1 MSDVMRGSKARSP
14 RHPRG
19 VTIIELVVALGI
31 FALFILLIDAVFFGA
46 NRSARKAELAADVQ
60 QNARIAAERVT
71 RELRESNVAQ
81 VSVGGSA
88 GSMAVVFKSARL
100 NEDNSVFCLYARSTT
115 DPVWVYDT
123 RCFTFSGGNI
133 TPPDYGAPPYGA
145 GCHATKLAPCGTY
158 SVIWQRYVGY
168 YVVDIGG
175 GVKELRRVVQQL
187 DTPAAA
193 LPDPT
198 TLSGGEVI
206 ASHVETFD
214 VAISGTNVTVTLK
227 AKGVQVVQGTQLPV
241 QEVLL
246 PAQVFFR
253 N

>member
-1 MSDVMRGSKARSP
+1 MVHWLKKRISGNQ
-14 RHPRG
+14 HG
-19 VTIIELVVALGI
+19 VTIMELVVAVGI
-31 FALFILLIDAVFFGA
+31 FALFVVLIDAVFFSA
-46 NRSARKAELAADVQ
+46 NRSSRKAELAADVQ

-81 VSVGGSA
+81 VAAGGAA

-115 DPVWVYDT
+115 DPSWIYDT

-145 GCHATKLAPCGTY
+145 GCHATKLTPCGTY
-158 SVIWQRYVGY
+158 TIIWQRYVGY
-168 YVVDIGG
+168 YITDDDSD

-187 DTPAAA
+187 DSPGAA

-198 TLSGGEVI
+198 TLSGGDII
-206 ASHVETFD
+206 ATHIESFD

-227 AKGVQVVQGTQLPV
+227 ATGVQVVQGTQLPV

>member
-1 MSDVMRGSKARSP
+1 MALQVRTSSRGSQQ
-14 RHPRG
+14 G
-19 VTIIELVVALGI
+19 VTMIELIVALGV

-71 RELRESNVAQ
+71 RELRESNVAR
-81 VSVGGSA
+81 VSVGGAA

-145 GCHATKLAPCGTY
+145 GCDPTRLAPCGTY
-158 SVIWQRYVGY
+158 TIIWQRYVGY

-187 DTPAAA
+187 DTPGAA
-193 LPDPT
+193 LPDPA
-198 TLSGGEVI
+198 TLSGGDVI
-206 ASHVETFD
+206 ATHIETFD

-227 AKGVQVVQGTQLPV
+227 ARGVQVVQGTQLPV

>member
-1 MSDVMRGSKARSP
+1 MTQAPTRSP
-14 RHPRG
+14 RSQRG

-60 QNARIAAERVT
+60 QNARIGAERLT
-71 RELRESNVAQ
+71 RELRESNVVQ
-81 VSVGGSA
+81 VVYGGSA

-100 NEDNSVFCLYARSTT
+100 HEDNSVFCLYARSTS
-115 DPVWVYDT
+115 DPTWVYDT
-123 RCFTFSGGNI
+123 RCFTFTGGNI

-145 GCHATKLAPCGTY
+145 GCDATKLVPCGTY
-158 SVIWQRYVGY
+158 TIIWQRYVGY
-168 YVVDIGG
+168 YVVDVGG

-198 TLSGGEVI
+198 TLSGGDVI
-206 ASHVETFD
+206 ATHIETFD

-227 AKGVQVVQGTQLPV
+227 ARGVQVVQGTQLPV

-246 PAQVFFR
+246 PAQVLFR

>member
-1 MSDVMRGSKARSP
+1 MTQTLTTSRRSQL
-14 RHPRG
+14 G
-19 VTIIELVVALGI
+19 VTMIELIVALGV
-31 FALFILLIDAVFFGA
+31 FALFILLIDAVFFSA
-46 NRSARKAELAADVQ
+46 NRSSRKAELAADVQ

-81 VSVGGSA
+81 VAVCNPPSCPA
-88 GSMAVVFKSARL
+88 GSNAVVFKSARL
-100 NEDNSVFCLYARSTT
+100 HEDNSVFCLYARSTT

-123 RCFTFSGGNI
+123 RCFTFTGGNI

-158 SVIWQRYVGY
+158 TIIWQRYVGY
-168 YVVDIGG
+168 YVVDVGG
-175 GVKELRRVVQQL
+175 GVKELRRVVAQL

-198 TLSGGEVI
+198 TLSGGDVI
-206 ASHVETFD
+206 ASHIESFD

>member
-1 MSDVMRGSKARSP
+1 MRDMR
-14 RHPRG
+14 RHTGTTSRRQQG

-31 FALFILLIDAVFFGA
+31 FALFILLIDAVFYGA

-60 QNARIAAERVT
+60 QNARIGAERLT
-71 RELRESNVAQ
+71 RELRESNVVQ
-81 VSVGGSA
+81 VVYGGSA

-123 RCFTFSGGNI
+123 RCFTFTGGNI

-145 GCHATKLAPCGTY
+145 GCDATKLVPCGTY
-158 SVIWQRYVGY
+158 TIIWQRYVGY
-168 YVVDIGG
+168 YVVDVGG

-198 TLSGGEVI
+198 TLSGGDVI
-206 ASHVETFD
+206 ATHVETFD

-227 AKGVQVVQGTQLPV
+227 ARGVQVVQGTQLPV

-246 PAQVFFR
+246 PAQVLFR

>member
-1 MSDVMRGSKARSP
+1 MRDMR
-14 RHPRG
+14 RHTGTTSRRQQG

-60 QNARIAAERVT
+60 QNARIGAERLT
-71 RELRESNVAQ
+71 RELRESNVVQ
-81 VSVGGSA
+81 VAYGGSA

-123 RCFTFSGGNI
+123 RCFTFTGGNI

-145 GCHATKLAPCGTY
+145 GCDATKLVPCGTY
-158 SVIWQRYVGY
+158 TIIWQRYVGY
-168 YVVDIGG
+168 YVVDVGG

-198 TLSGGEVI
+198 TLSGGDVI
-206 ASHVETFD
+206 ATHVETFD

-227 AKGVQVVQGTQLPV
+227 ARGVQVVQGTQLPV

-246 PAQVFFR
+246 PAQVLFR

>member
-1 MSDVMRGSKARSP
+1 MRDMR
-14 RHPRG
+14 RHTGTTSRRQQG

-60 QNARIAAERVT
+60 QNARIGAERLT
-71 RELRESNVAQ
+71 RELRESNVVQ
-81 VSVGGSA
+81 VVYGGSA

-123 RCFTFSGGNI
+123 RCFTFTGGNI

-145 GCHATKLAPCGTY
+145 GCDATKLVPCGTY
-158 SVIWQRYVGY
+158 TIIWQRYVGY
-168 YVVDIGG
+168 YVVDVGG

-198 TLSGGEVI
+198 TLSGGDVI
-206 ASHVETFD
+206 ATHVETFD

-227 AKGVQVVQGTQLPV
+227 ARGVQVVQGTQLPV

-246 PAQVFFR
+246 PAQVLFR

>member
-1 MSDVMRGSKARSP
+1 MSHMTRTQTTSRRSQQ
-14 RHPRG
+14 G

-60 QNARIAAERVT
+60 QNARIGAERLT
-71 RELRESNVAQ
+71 RELRESNVVQ
-81 VSVGGSA
+81 VAYGGSA

-100 NEDNSVFCLYARSTT
+100 HEDNSVFCLYARSTS
-115 DPVWVYDT
+115 DPTWVYDT
-123 RCFTFSGGNI
+123 RCFTFTGGNI

-145 GCHATKLAPCGTY
+145 GCHATKLTPCGTY
-158 SVIWQRYVGY
+158 TIIWQRYIGY
-168 YVVDIGG
+168 YVVDVGG

-198 TLSGGEVI
+198 TLSGGDVI
-206 ASHVETFD
+206 ATHIETFD

-227 AKGVQVVQGTQLPV
+227 ARGVQVVQGTQLPV

-246 PAQVFFR
+246 PAQVLFR

>member
-1 MSDVMRGSKARSP
+1 MRDMR
-14 RHPRG
+14 RHAGTTSRRQQG

-60 QNARIAAERVT
+60 QNARIGAERLT
-71 RELRESNVAQ
+71 RELRESNVVQ
-81 VSVGGSA
+81 VAYGGSA

-123 RCFTFSGGNI
+123 RCFTFTGGNI

-145 GCHATKLAPCGTY
+145 GCDATKLVPCGTY
-158 SVIWQRYVGY
+158 TIIWQRYIGY
-168 YVVDIGG
+168 YVVDVGG

-198 TLSGGEVI
+198 TLSGGDVI
-206 ASHVETFD
+206 ATHVETFD

-227 AKGVQVVQGTQLPV
+227 ARGVQVVQGTQLPV

-246 PAQVFFR
+246 PAQVLFR

>member
-1 MSDVMRGSKARSP
+1 
-14 RHPRG
+14 
-19 VTIIELVVALGI
+19 
-31 FALFILLIDAVFFGA
+31 FILLIDAVFFSA
-46 NRSARKAELAADVQ
+46 NRSSRKAELAADVQ

-81 VSVGGSA
+81 VAYGGAA

-100 NEDNSVFCLYARSTT
+100 HEDNVVFCLYARSTT
-115 DPVWVYDT
+115 DPTWIYDP

-158 SVIWQRYVGY
+158 TIIWQRYVGY

-175 GVKELRRVVQQL
+175 GIKELRRVVAQL
-187 DTPAAA
+187 DTPGAA

-198 TLSGGEVI
+198 TLSGGDVI
-206 ASHVETFD
+206 ASHIETFD
-214 VAISGTNVTVTLK
+214 IVISGTNVTVTFK